1 MKNNFDLK
9 DYMKSNKVGSYQQL
23 NEMWYQDINQA
34 LGDFNVIK
42 EEAIEE
48 TPLHPDTEE
57 DENGNTYFTED
68 EMEEGKKKLAFVIPC
83 PDAYDIEEEAEH
95 FQYLLDKAGVKAKVK
110 ANQVGEEAEVYTK
123 DEKKARK
130 VIEKNGYQIGWTEDN
145 ELEEMGG
152 VKTIEEIKFDDAI
165 VPIKQTMQSLGY
177 KGEYDPFV
185 EEGYIFEK
193 DFADGVMRISITA
206 LNDDQEKFTFT
217 AVHFDR
223 ITKSQLFGLI
233 KKHVIDYRNGNW
245 VSKDGDVEIVDLGT
259 GMFSLDKPGV
269 QDLIKKTVQ
278 RVEDKAVATKGI
290 DEMAGDNVKSLG
302 AGKMAHANTRVN
314 LGRHRSSDTLD
325 KQVAKDHDKNTIKGA
340 KAAAYKAPHMKE
352 EETADDIFAGSDTA
366 NWKDNYGNETSEWDT
381 EIAGQTINGWT
392 AEETQGGAIAWQNPR
407 YPNADIYATPGWEG
421 VDGIALELHDS
432 EDGYMDEP
440 KIQKVVGAGTDL
452 WKTKEGYMALMAKVF
467 TTLEKMLTPSE
478 EMAEDDGTGRQ
489 INHDFNDDIS
499 IDHSEFEDTISE
511 GMQDWNHTFE
521 EDIMDLLDDGISKP
535 EILTHFTDILKIARP
550 RMEESIENE
559 DADPFGSIKTGIDN
573 ITQGN
578 DDMDMSDD
586 DRFDQLGGDKIKA
599 GIESL
604 MGDGFDYR
612 EILQFV
618 KDTIASK
625 RNY

>member
-9 DYMKSNKVGSYQQL
+9 GYMKENKVGSYQQL

-34 LGDFNVIK
+34 LGDFNTMKEVEEREPEYNKEMEEGKFQDAIVPIKKTMDSLGYKGEYDPTILEGYIFTKDLGVGVMEITLTSLYDDKEKFTFTAAYFPKINQSQFFGLLKKQVIDYK
-42 EEAIEE
+42 NGKIVSDDVEHVDLG
-48 TPLHPDTEE
+48 TGMFSL
-57 DENGNTYFTED
+57 DEPGVENLIKSMVSKVESKANTKGAE

-152 VKTIEEIKFDDAI
+152 VK
-165 VPIKQTMQSLGY
+165 
-177 KGEYDPFV
+177 
-185 EEGYIFEK
+185 
-193 DFADGVMRISITA
+193 SI
-206 LNDDQEKFTFT
+206 
-217 AVHFDR
+217 
-223 ITKSQLFGLI
+223 
-233 KKHVIDYRNGNW
+233 
-245 VSKDGDVEIVDLGT
+245 GD
-259 GMFSLDKPGV
+259 
-269 QDLIKKTVQ
+269 
-278 RVEDKAVATKGI
+278 
-290 DEMAGDNVKSLG
+290 
-302 AGKMAHANTRVN
+302 AGKMTTPNSRPN
-314 LGRHRSSDTLD
+314 LGRHRSSDMLD
-325 KQVAKDHDKNTIKGA
+325 KMSKKDHKTNTVVGA

-352 EETADDIFAGSDTA
+352 EESADDIFAGSDDA

-499 IDHSEFEDTISE
+499 IDPSEFEDAI
-511 GMQDWNHTFE
+511 Q
-521 EDIMDLLDDGISKP
+521 ED
-535 EILTHFTDILKIARP
+535 E
-550 RMEESIENE
+550 
-559 DADPFGSIKTGIDN
+559 DPFSSIKGGIDK
-573 ITQGN
+573 ITMGD

-604 MGDGFDYR
+604 MADGFDFR

-625 RNY
+625 RDY

>member
-9 DYMKSNKVGSYQQL
+9 DYMKSNQVGAYQQL
-23 NEMWYQDINQA
+23 NEMWYQDIQPI
-34 LGDFNVIK
+34 GDNFTEAVVIDSINE
-42 EEAIEE
+42 EEAVEE
-48 TPLHPDTEE
+48 QDM
-57 DENGNTYFTED
+57 
-68 EMEEGKKKLAFVIPC
+68 EMEE
-83 PDAYDIEEEAEH
+83 
-95 FQYLLDKAGVKAKVK
+95 DKS
-110 ANQVGEEAEVYTK
+110 T
-123 DEKKARK
+123 DS
-130 VIEKNGYQIGWTEDN
+130 
-145 ELEEMGG
+145 
-152 VKTIEEIKFDDAI
+152 IEEIKFDDAI

-206 LNDDQEKFTFT
+206 LNADEEKFTFT
-217 AVHFDR
+217 AVHFDK

-233 KKHVIDYRNGNW
+233 KKHVIDYENGNW

-314 LGRHRSSDTLD
+314 LGRHRSSDMLD
-325 KQVAKDHDKNTIKGA
+325 KMSKKDHKTNTVVGA

-381 EIAGQTINGWT
+381 EIAGQTVKGWT

-407 YPNADIYATPGWEG
+407 FPNADIYATPGWEG
-421 VDGIALELHDS
+421 VDGIALEVHES

-440 KIQKVVGAGTDL
+440 MIQKVVGAGTDL

-467 TTLEKMLTPSE
+467 TVVEKALKPSE

-499 IDHSEFEDTISE
+499 VDPSEFEDTISE
-511 GMQDWNHTFE
+511 GAQDWNHSFE

-535 EILTHFTDILKIARP
+535 EILTHFKDILKNANP

-559 DADPFGSIKTGIDN
+559 DADPFGSIKTGIDQ
-573 ITQGN
+573 ITQGDN

-586 DRFDQLGGDKIKA
+586 DRFNQLGGDKIKA
-599 GIESL
+599 GIEGL
-604 MGDGFDYR
+604 MGDGFDFR

-625 RNY
+625 RDY

>member
-1 MKNNFDLK
+1 M
-9 DYMKSNKVGSYQQL
+9 
-23 NEMWYQDINQA
+23 
-34 LGDFNVIK
+34 
-42 EEAIEE
+42 
-48 TPLHPDTEE
+48 
-57 DENGNTYFTED
+57 
-68 EMEEGKKKLAFVIPC
+68 
-83 PDAYDIEEEAEH
+83 
-95 FQYLLDKAGVKAKVK
+95 
-110 ANQVGEEAEVYTK
+110 
-123 DEKKARK
+123 
-130 VIEKNGYQIGWTEDN
+130 
-145 ELEEMGG
+145 
-152 VKTIEEIKFDDAI
+152 
-165 VPIKQTMQSLGY
+165 GY
-177 KGEYDPFV
+177 KGEYDPTIL
-185 EEGYIFEK
+185 EGYIFTK
-193 DFADGVMRISITA
+193 DLGVGVMEIT
-206 LNDDQEKFTFT
+206 LTSLYDDKEKFTFT
-217 AVHFDR
+217 AAYFPK
-223 ITKSQLFGLI
+223 INQSQFFGLL
-233 KKHVIDYRNGNW
+233 KKQVIDYKNGKI
-245 VSKDGDVEIVDLGT
+245 VSDDVEHVDLGT
-259 GMFSLDKPGV
+259 GMFSLDEPGIEN
-269 QDLIKKTVQ
+269 LIKSMVSK
-278 RVEDKAVATKGI
+278 VESKANTKGAEEM

-314 LGRHRSSDTLD
+314 LGRHRSSDMLD
-325 KQVAKDHDKNTIKGA
+325 KMSKKDHKTNTVVGA
-340 KAAAYKAPHMKE
+340 KAAAYKAPHMKEDEFKSFGDPDLTLNDLNNNIVITPFELEKTWKDVYGEDFKTEYSGAHSYLSKNYKNFTIADLVDVWEKMYGEDFLYEYSGIAKWLFSNQGKTSSKDKVAHKMNE

-381 EIAGQTINGWT
+381 EIAGQTVKGWT

-467 TTLEKMLTPSE
+467 TTLEKMLKPSE

-511 GMQDWNHTFE
+511 GTQDWNHTFE

-599 GIESL
+599 GIEGL